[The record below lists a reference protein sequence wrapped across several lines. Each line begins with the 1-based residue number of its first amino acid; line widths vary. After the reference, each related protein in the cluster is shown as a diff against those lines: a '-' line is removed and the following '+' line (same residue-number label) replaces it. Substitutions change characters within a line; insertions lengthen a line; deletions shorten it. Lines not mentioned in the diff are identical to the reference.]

1 MQAWQSLLSKV
12 RLRDLA
18 VKRYTY
24 LFLILGLLFLV
35 FLIRKLG
42 AHELWDCFH
51 RLGWK
56 IFIPILIFV
65 PHELLRSFSWRRVLL
80 TQGVRVP
87 FATLYKIRLAGESV
101 NSLTPLN
108 FAGGDPFKAW
118 ILSSHQF
125 PGGSSVT
132 SIVIERTL
140 QTLATVLIICS
151 GTLAGV
157 WVLPIDHETRV
168 VLLSALSLLF
178 LGMLALAFLKK
189 RGLFQTLSS
198 MLHFFRLR
206 RAAAKVREKLLAQD
220 EPIRGFYAKHQ
231 ATFVFCLLLHILA
244 KSLSI
249 VEITVVGRM
258 LGVPMSLWQALFI
271 ASVIPVTNIAAAFIP
286 GSLGVLEGVMG
297 GVFHSLNWN
306 PALGVSLQLIRR
318 IRQIF
323 YVTLGFLL
331 FHFSLRKKTVAVAE
345 RLAESTT

>member
-1 MQAWQSLLSKV
+1 
-12 RLRDLA
+12 

-56 IFIPILIFV
+56 LFVPILIFI
-65 PHELLRSFSWRRVLL
+65 PHELLRSVSWKRVLL

-87 FATLYKIRLAGESV
+87 FFTLYKIRLAGESV

-157 WVLPIDHETRV
+157 CVLPIDRETRI
-168 VLLSALSLLF
+168 VLLAALSLLF
-178 LGMLALAFLKK
+178 LAMLALAFLKK
-189 RGLFQTLSS
+189 RGLFQTLASV
-198 MLHFFRLR
+198 LNFFRLR
-206 RAAAKVREKLLAQD
+206 RVAAKVRNNLQGQD
-220 EPIRGFYAKHQ
+220 EPIRAFYGKHHG
-231 ATFVFCLLLHILA
+231 AFLFCLVLHILA
-244 KSLSI
+244 KSLSL

-306 PALGVSLQLIRR
+306 PALGVTLQLIRR
-318 IRQIF
+318 IRQVF
-323 YVTLGFLL
+323 FVTLGFLV
-331 FHFSLRKKTVAVAE
+331 FHFSLRKKTAVPGR
-345 RLAESTT
+345 RLAETTT